1 MIQPDMK
8 SRIKE
13 RIKALE
19 ARLAERY
26 ERCVV
31 AERNGFRAPNGRIV
45 ALDAIAAFGALVIE
59 HAENQQEAELNR
71 FEDGDLFYL
80 EDMDEETMFQAMLR
94 EIEG

>member
-1 MIQPDMK
+1 MNLTEQKRLLEKRRSDFE
-8 SRIKE
+8 E
-13 RIKALE
+13 RFSQLYEQTSFWGYLCFRKADGGIFSL
-19 ARLAERY
+19 
-26 ERCVV
+26 CS
-31 AERNGFRAPNGRIV
+31 FPND
-45 ALDAIAAFGALVIE
+45 LALVIE